1 MKTAFLRGSRR
12 DNRVLG
18 LDPPPELRTKMGLK
32 DTEICE
38 LLKSAYGLVNA
49 PFLWYSELKDYL
61 LHLGFVLSPLDPC
74 VFVLADQQG
83 NVHGAIGTHVDD
95 GLCFGDSVFDAAL
108 TQLESRYPFGAKKA
122 SDFVFTG
129 IHISQD
135 AQYNIHLDQT
145 DYVRSIEPISIDR
158 SRRKLEQ
165 LEVTEAER
173 QGLRGLIGSLQYAAS
188 NTRPDISA
196 RLSFLQSKINCAKV
210 HDLLEANRLLG
221 DAQKHAHI
229 GVTIS
234 SIPDDEIRMVA
245 YSDASFATREKQQS
259 QKGALFLAVH
269 QDVFGQQKA
278 LSSPLT
284 WCSKK
289 IERVVASTLASETFA
304 LSSAVDLLNWLRLAW
319 SWLRNPTIP
328 WQTPEKVWLS
338 EPPSI
343 AVVDCKSLYDVISK
357 NTTPQ
362 CQEHRTLIEALVIK
376 ENIQQGIR
384 PHWVHS
390 AAQLADALT
399 KVMDPYQ
406 LREFLKHKYCCLH
419 DVQEIL
425 KQRADKK
432 AQKTWLSKATTES
445 QHECQNGDSPPWP
458 AWG

>member
-1 MKTAFLRGSRR
+1 M
-12 DNRVLG
+12 
-18 LDPPPELRTKMGLK
+18 
-32 DTEICE
+32 
-38 LLKSAYGLVNA
+38 
-49 PFLWYSELKDYL
+49 
-61 LHLGFVLSPLDPC
+61 
-74 VFVLADQQG
+74 
-83 NVHGAIGTHVDD
+83 
-95 GLCFGDSVFDAAL
+95 
-108 TQLESRYPFGAKKA
+108 
-122 SDFVFTG
+122 
-129 IHISQD
+129 
-135 AQYNIHLDQT
+135 
-145 DYVRSIEPISIDR
+145 
-158 SRRKLEQ
+158 
-165 LEVTEAER
+165 
-173 QGLRGLIGSLQYAAS
+173 
-188 NTRPDISA
+188 
-196 RLSFLQSKINCAKV
+196 
-210 HDLLEANRLLG
+210 
-221 DAQKHAHI
+221 
-229 GVTIS
+229 
-234 SIPDDEIRMVA
+234 
-245 YSDASFATREKQQS
+245 
-259 QKGALFLAVH
+259 FLAVH

-284 WCSKK
+284 WYSKK

-390 AAQLADALT
+390 AAHLQTPSPKLWIHISSESSSNIST
-399 KVMDPYQ
+399 
-406 LREFLKHKYCCLH
+406 CCLH

-432 AQKTWLSKATTES
+432 IFNKVSDLAFGPFSSTTCRRPNQS
-445 QHECQNGDSPPWP
+445 QHECQNGNSPPWP